1 VSAHRLASR
10 DHTSVVGPPQSRRAR
25 RIAAGLLVVLLGA
38 AVLGGYLYERHRT
51 GSIYHPRARFVPQLS
66 PTLPARGPARYAWPF
81 YGYTADHTRFFP
93 APARLT
99 PPFRTLWVHNGGS
112 LLEFPPSLRGDRIF
126 QLADDGVLSAIDIH
140 TGRTFWQRR
149 IGLLS
154 ASTPAAVG
162 DAVYATVLARPD
174 GVKQG
179 EVLALAY
186 ATGKVLWSRA
196 LPSPSESSP
205 LLAGGRVYF
214 GSQNGTVYALNARDG
229 SVVWTYHAAGAVK
242 ASPTLSDG
250 MLYFGDYSGHVQAI
264 SEQTGRRIW
273 DSGSEGALLGS
284 GTFYS
289 TAAVMYGR
297 VFLGNT
303 DGRIYAYD
311 AFTGRL
317 DWAVQTGA
325 YVYSSPAIVDAPG
338 LGPTVY
344 AGSYDGSFYAL
355 NARSGRIAWRFH
367 PGGRISGSA
376 TIVGRVVYFADL
388 ASHRT
393 YGLGISTG
401 RVVFQMNTGSFD
413 PVISDGQDIYL
424 TGYTGLYALAPK

>member
-1 VSAHRLASR
+1 M
-10 DHTSVVGPPQSRRAR
+10 VGPPQSRRAR

-51 GSIYHPRARFVPQLS
+51 GSVYHPRARFVPQPS
-66 PTLPARGPARYAWPF
+66 PTLPARGPARHAWPF
-81 YGYTADHTRFFP
+81 YGYSADHTRFFP
-93 APARLT
+93 APARLS
-99 PPFRTLWVHNGGS
+99 PPFQTLWVHHGGS
-112 LLEFPPSLRGDRIF
+112 LLELPPSLHGDHIF
-126 QLADDGVLSAIDIH
+126 QLADDGVLSAIDVH

-149 IGLLS
+149 IGSLS

-162 DAVYATVLARPD
+162 DVVYATVLARPD

-205 LLAGGRVYF
+205 LLAGGLVYLRLPERHRLRAERRQRR
-214 GSQNGTVYALNARDG
+214 GRLDLSRRRRRQGQPDAVRRNALLRRLLRPRPGVCRAR
-229 SVVWTYHAAGAVK
+229 
-242 ASPTLSDG
+242 
-250 MLYFGDYSGHVQAI
+250 
-264 SEQTGRRIW
+264 TGRRIW

-311 AFTGRL
+311 AFTRPARL
-317 DWAVQTGA
+317 GGA
-325 YVYSSPAIVDAPG
+325 DRRLRVLLARDRQRPRSRPHRSTSAPTTA
-338 LGPTVY
+338 P
-344 AGSYDGSFYAL
+344 
-355 NARSGRIAWRFH
+355 
-367 PGGRISGSA
+367 
-376 TIVGRVVYFADL
+376 
-388 ASHRT
+388 
-393 YGLGISTG
+393 ST
-401 RVVFQMNTGSFD
+401 R
-413 PVISDGQDIYL
+413 
-424 TGYTGLYALAPK
+424 